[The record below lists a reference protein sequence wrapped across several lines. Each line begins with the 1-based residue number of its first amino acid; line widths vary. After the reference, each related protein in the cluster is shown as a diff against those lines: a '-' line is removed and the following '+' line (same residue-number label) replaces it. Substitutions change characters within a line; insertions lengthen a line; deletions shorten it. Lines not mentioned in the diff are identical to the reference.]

1 MPAKKS
7 PAAAAKV
14 ADEVEKFGAYTVNS
28 PLRFNGDRY
37 RPGDLIELSAEE
49 CAGLLDAGL
58 VSPLKAE

>member
-37 RPGDLIELSAEE
+37 RPGDLIELSAEDG
-49 CAGLLDAGL
+49 ARLLDAGL
-58 VSPLKAE
+58 VAPVESE